1 MEVHPD
7 KTRIIEFG
15 RFALENRRARGQ
27 GKPETF
33 AFLGFSHIFGRI
45 RQGWRL
51 IRRHIVRERLNAK
64 LRQVKATLRGMMDR
78 PIPEQGRYLRLVLNG
93 FHNYYAV
100 PTNFRAIDAFYYHV
114 LSHLAALPAATKQR
128 HRLRRRVIGGR

>member
-1 MEVHPD
+1 VVRYADDMVVGFQYLADAHRFLAELKQRLEVFALELHPD

-33 AFLGFSHIFGRI
+33 AFLGFTHIFGRT

-51 IRRHIVRERLNAK
+51 IRRHTVRERLNAK
-64 LRQVKATLRGMMDR
+64 LRQVKATGLRSLEPPAR
-78 PIPEQGRYLRLVLNG
+78 TRQRRGRNRDG
-93 FHNYYAV
+93 RQAREH
-100 PTNFRAIDAFYYHV
+100 PH
-114 LSHLAALPAATKQR
+114 PAD
-128 HRLRRRVIGGR
+128 